1 MGPSAGS
8 EWREEEEEEE
18 VEVEVE
24 GKGAPGSLLGL
35 SLALHNENNATQL
48 EVSVKERILMEEWH
62 ASFISLRDVSV
73 LLLPC
78 KSHFIAP
85 MNLVGRIIKEILW
98 WILKIWRL

>member
-18 VEVEVE
+18 VVGEVE

-73 LLLPC
+73 LLLP
-78 KSHFIAP
+78 
-85 MNLVGRIIKEILW
+85 
-98 WILKIWRL
+98 